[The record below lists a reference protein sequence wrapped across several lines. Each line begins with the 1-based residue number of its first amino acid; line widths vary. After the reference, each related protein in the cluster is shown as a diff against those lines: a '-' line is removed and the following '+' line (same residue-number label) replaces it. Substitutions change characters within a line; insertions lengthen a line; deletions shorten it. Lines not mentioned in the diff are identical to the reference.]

1 MYGFELSHP
10 LLTLFSGSPEK
21 FDICQV
27 VKAGIRSSFIFHSV
41 VIKRKSSPFQSK
53 KRIFKFNE
61 IVYNFLTY
69 FLLKRNKNKI
79 ESGDT
84 ISWAKR
90 APNTTIPS

>member
-1 MYGFELSHP
+1 M
-10 LLTLFSGSPEK
+10 
-21 FDICQV
+21 
-27 VKAGIRSSFIFHSV
+27 SS
-41 VIKRKSSPFQSK
+41 RKSRDSEFFYFPFGCNKTKIESVSVK